1 MNTDLFTQIDK
12 TTTNVIDIEREKVK
26 VLSKHPEGSYELVM
40 NDDDVC
46 MSLKINNPTE
56 FWKYTDYLVIT
67 TK

>member
-12 TTTNVIDIEREKVK
+12 TTTTVIDIEREKVK